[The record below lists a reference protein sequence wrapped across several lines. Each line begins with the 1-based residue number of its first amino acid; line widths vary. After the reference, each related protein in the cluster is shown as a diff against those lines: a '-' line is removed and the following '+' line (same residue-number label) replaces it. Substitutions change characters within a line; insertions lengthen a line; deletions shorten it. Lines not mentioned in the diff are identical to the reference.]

1 MQTLN
6 LSGTSKES
14 DGFLKRLFW
23 PTVENAWDVDALGVQ
38 GFWLCFILGSANFI
52 FCAGVALVA
61 PVFFMRV
68 FMLAGGGI
76 LFLTYFIGGMGVRQA
91 NWGAALA
98 IFTFYV
104 ASQIATKQIPSF
116 LSFIFAGILLSNVR
130 ATFLASRWQPAS
142 EDEDRPTRFNETF
155 RDKLVDQWPQR
166 AWPVLKYPFYVLDA
180 ILLLLLM
187 ASMVLQQRNGAFHS
201 LSRQHASPSVVV
213 RARGSY

>member
-1 MQTLN
+1 MQALN

-38 GFWLCFILGSANFI
+38 GFWLCFFIGSLNFI
-52 FCAGVALVA
+52 VCAGIALVA
-61 PVFFMRV
+61 PVVLMRV
-68 FMLAGGGI
+68 LMIATGLIIFSA
-76 LFLTYFIGGMGVRQA
+76 YFIGGMGVRQA
-91 NWGAALA
+91 NWGAAVT
-98 IFTFYV
+98 IFTLYV
-104 ASQIATKQIPSF
+104 ASQISTRQIPGF

-187 ASMVLQQRNGAFHS
+187 ASMVLQQRNGSFHS